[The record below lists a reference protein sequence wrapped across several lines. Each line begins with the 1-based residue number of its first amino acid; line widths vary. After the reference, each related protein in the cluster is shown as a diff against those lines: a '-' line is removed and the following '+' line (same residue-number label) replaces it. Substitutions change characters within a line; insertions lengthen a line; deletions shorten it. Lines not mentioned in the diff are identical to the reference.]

1 MIWKQS
7 LFPIIVLYS
16 NKIMFS
22 EVKELQF
29 NARVFKTDV
38 RFAKL
43 VFEQFGR
50 PNGELKAAM

>member
-22 EVKELQF
+22 EIKELQL
-29 NARVFKTDV
+29 NARVSKTDV
-38 RFAKL
+38 RFVKL
-43 VFEQFGR
+43 LNEQFGR